1 LTSRQE
7 AMLFHFAQL
16 RKMRPI
22 PVSNIT
28 FGQFPASVFGAAY
41 RQLF

>member
-7 AMLFHFAQL
+7 PMLSHFAQL

-28 FGQFPASVFGAAY
+28 FCQFSASAFGAAY